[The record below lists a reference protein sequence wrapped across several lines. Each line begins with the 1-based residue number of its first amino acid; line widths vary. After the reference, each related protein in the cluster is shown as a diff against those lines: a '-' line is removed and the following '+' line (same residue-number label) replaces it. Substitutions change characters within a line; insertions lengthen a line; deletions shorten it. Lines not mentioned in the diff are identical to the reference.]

1 MAIKDILVHLSG
13 NKTSKAVVDAAIT
26 LAQKHEARLIGLFA
40 GVPYDMPSYVVAQLP
55 AEVIQAH
62 QKHVRESA
70 EATAEM
76 FEHACKNNG
85 IAYETRD
92 GDWRYPVADVICN
105 HARYADLV
113 MTAQP
118 DEDGEGGRVREVADM
133 ILLRGGA
140 PVIYV
145 PKKSALQTMGERVL
159 VGWDGG
165 VHAARAVRDALP
177 VLLKASMV
185 KVLAIDPTPG
195 IGGLGDLPGADLSRY
210 LATHGVKVEADHRTS
225 GGLEVGEV
233 MLNTAADM
241 SADMIVT
248 GGYGHSRIGELILGG
263 VTDTLM
269 REMTVPVLMSH

>member
-13 NKTSKAVVDAAIT
+13 NKASKTVIEAAVVM
-26 LAQKHEARLIGLFA
+26 AQKHDARLIGLFA

-55 AEVIQAH
+55 PEVIQAH

-70 EATAEM
+70 EVTAEQ

-85 IAYETRD
+85 ITHETHD

-133 ILLRGGA
+133 ILLRAGA
-140 PVIYV
+140 PVLYV
-145 PKKSALQTMGERVL
+145 PMTPALMTMGERVL
-159 VGWDGG
+159 IGWDGG

-177 VLLKASMV
+177 VLSKARMV
-185 KVLAIDPTPG
+185 KVLAIDPKPG
-195 IGGLGDLPGADLSRY
+195 IGGLGDLPGADLSHY
-210 LATHGVKVEADHRTS
+210 LSTHGVKVEADHRAS
-225 GGLEVGEV
+225 GDLDVGEV
-233 MLNTAADM
+233 LLNSAADM
-241 SADMIVT
+241 GADMIVT
-248 GGYGHSRIGELILGG
+248 GGYGHARIGELILGG